1 MENTRIKARQL
12 IVCIDG
18 TNNRFSD
25 EPTNVVRLFR
35 SLPKDSETLLA
46 YYDQG
51 VGTFGLSETLFEWQ
65 KVPSRIAGLMFGW
78 GIKRNVLNA
87 YRFLMENYRDG
98 DQIFLFGF
106 SRGSYAVRVLAALLH
121 TIGLLPAHQVQLTDF
136 AWSLLTTRLQPDGNA
151 PKPDR
156 QRAMSYTWW
165 RMSADKKPDF
175 KLMGEFK
182 GSFARPVSIHF
193 LGLFDTVSSVGWVY
207 DPLIVPY
214 TRRNEDVK
222 IIRHA
227 VSLDERR
234 SFFRQNLW
242 AEGEGVNL
250 KQVWFAGVHSDVG
263 GGYPVGESQLA
274 LIALRWMIGECLEA
288 GLSIDA
294 EACRAELYPASSV
307 LRDPLAQAHNSLTRN
322 WLIAEWVPR
331 LVWNPRSHRRTLE
344 YGSMP
349 PFGKARSRVI
359 PTPENGQRIRV
370 HASVAAR
377 LKGPLNSDQSW
388 GSQLSY
394 QPQNLLDIDSELI
407 EQVGDSPRLDEY
419 NL

>member
-121 TIGLLPAHQVQLTDF
+121 TIGLLPAHQVQLMDF
-136 AWSLLTTRLQPDGNA
+136 AWSLLTTRLKSADNS
-151 PKPDR
+151 KPNR

-175 KLMGEFK
+175 GLMGAFK

-214 TRRNEDVK
+214 TRKNRDVK

-242 AEGEGVNL
+242 TEGEGVNL
-250 KQVWFAGVHSDVG
+250 KQVWFAGVHADVG
-263 GGYPVGESQLA
+263 GGYPAGESQLA

-288 GLSIDA
+288 GLSIDV
-294 EACRAELYPASSV
+294 EACRAELYPASV
-307 LRDPLAQAHNSLTRN
+307 LQDPLAQAHNSLTRN

-331 LVWNPRSHRRTLE
+331 LVWNPKTHKRTRE

-359 PTPENGQRIRV
+359 PTPEAGQKVRV

-377 LKGPLNSDQSW
+377 QNGPLTGGQPW
-388 GSQLSY
+388 GSQQTY
-394 QPQNLLDIDSELI
+394 QPENLLRIDAALI

>member
-1 MENTRIKARQL
+1 MARQL

-35 SLPKDSETLLA
+35 SLPKDSDTLLA

-65 KVPSRIAGLMFGW
+65 KVPSRVAGLMFGW

-87 YRFLMENYRDG
+87 YRFLMENYRKG

-121 TIGLLPAHQVQLTDF
+121 TIGLLPAHQTQLMDF
-136 AWSLLTTRLQPDGNA
+136 AWSLLTARLQPGGSA
-151 PKPDR
+151 QPDR
-156 QRAMSYTWW
+156 KRVLSYAWW
-165 RMSADKKPDF
+165 RMSGDKKPDF
-175 KLMGEFK
+175 DLMGSFK
-182 GSFARPVSIHF
+182 ASFSRSVGVHF

-214 TRRNEDVK
+214 TRRNKDVK

-242 AEGEGVNL
+242 TAGEGVNL
-250 KQVWFAGVHSDVG
+250 KQVWFAGVHADVG
-263 GGYPVGESQLA
+263 GGYPASESQLA

-288 GLSIDA
+288 GLRIDV

-307 LRDPLAQAHNSLTRN
+307 LQDPLAQAHDSLTRN

-331 LVWNPRSHRRTLE
+331 LVWDPQTHRRTLKQ
-344 YGSMP
+344 GSRP
-349 PFGKARSRVI
+349 PFGEARSRVI
-359 PTPENGQRIRV
+359 PTPEAGQKVRV
-370 HASVAAR
+370 HHSVVVR
-377 LKGPLNSDQSW
+377 LKGPLSSDQPW
-388 GSQLSY
+388 GRQLSY
-394 QPQNLLDIDSELI
+394 RPENLLGIDSALI
-407 EQVGDSPRLDEY
+407 EPVADSPRLAEH

>member
-1 MENTRIKARQL
+1 MDNTRIKARQL

-106 SRGSYAVRVLAALLH
+106 SRGSYAVRVLAALLY

-242 AEGEGVNL
+242 AEGKGVNL

-331 LVWNPRSHRRTLE
+331 LVWNPRTHKRTLE

-349 PFGKARSRVI
+349 PFGKARSREI
-359 PTPENGQRIRV
+359 PTPENGQKTRV

-377 LKGPLNSDQSW
+377 LKGPLNSDQPW

-394 QPQNLLDIDSELI
+394 QPQNLPDIDSESI

>member
-1 MENTRIKARQL
+1 MDNTRIKARQL

-106 SRGSYAVRVLAALLH
+106 SRGSYAVRVLAALLY
-121 TIGLLPAHQVQLTDF
+121 TIGLLPAHQAQLMDF
-136 AWSLLTTRLQPDGNA
+136 AWSLLTTRQRSADNS
-151 PKPDR
+151 KPNR

-175 KLMGEFK
+175 DLMEAFK
-182 GSFARPVSIHF
+182 GSFARKVSIHF

-214 TRRNEDVK
+214 TRRNEEVK

-242 AEGEGVNL
+242 AEGKGVNL

-331 LVWNPRSHRRTLE
+331 LVWNPRTHKRTLE

-349 PFGKARSRVI
+349 PFGKARSREI
-359 PTPENGQRIRV
+359 PTPENGQKIRV

-377 LKGPLNSDQSW
+377 LKGPLNSDQPW

-394 QPQNLLDIDSELI
+394 QPQNLPDIDSESI

>member
-78 GIKRNVLNA
+78 GLKRNVLNA

-106 SRGSYAVRVLAALLH
+106 SRGSYAVRVLAALLY
-121 TIGLLPAHQVQLTDF
+121 TIGLLPAHQVQLMDF
-136 AWSLLTTRLQPDGNA
+136 AWSLLTTRQRSADNS
-151 PKPDR
+151 KPNR

-175 KLMGEFK
+175 DLMEAFK

-214 TRRNEDVK
+214 TRKNKDVK

-242 AEGEGVNL
+242 TEGEGVNL
-250 KQVWFAGVHSDVG
+250 KQVWFAGVHADVG
-263 GGYPVGESQLA
+263 GGYPAGESQLA

-294 EACRAELYPASSV
+294 EACRAELYPPSV
-307 LRDPLAQAHNSLTRN
+307 LQDPLAQAHNSLTRN

-331 LVWNPRSHRRTLE
+331 LVWNPKTHKRTRE

-349 PFGKARSRVI
+349 PFGKARPRVI
-359 PTPENGQRIRV
+359 PTPENGQKIRV

-377 LKGPLNSDQSW
+377 QNGPLNSDQSW

-394 QPQNLLDIDSELI
+394 QPQNLPDIDSELI

>member
-1 MENTRIKARQL
+1 MARQL

-35 SLPKDSETLLA
+35 SLPRDSKTLLA

-121 TIGLLPAHQVQLTDF
+121 TIGLLPAHQPQLMDF
-136 AWSLLTTRLQPDGNA
+136 AWSLLTTRLQPEDNTSE
-151 PKPDR
+151 PNR

-175 KLMGEFK
+175 KLMGAFK
-182 GSFARPVSIHF
+182 GSFARKVSIHF

-214 TRRNEDVK
+214 TRRNKDVR

-242 AEGEGVNL
+242 TEDEGVNQ
-250 KQVWFAGVHSDVG
+250 KQVWFAGVHADIG

-294 EACRAELYPASSV
+294 EACRAELYPPSV
-307 LRDPLAQAHNSLTRN
+307 LQDPLAQAHDSLTRN

-331 LVWNPRSHRRTLE
+331 LVWNTKTHKRIRE

-349 PFGKARSRVI
+349 PFGKPRSREI
-359 PTPENGQRIRV
+359 LRDKAGQKVRV
-370 HASVAAR
+370 HDSVAVR
-377 LKGPLNSDQSW
+377 LKGSLADDQPW
-388 GSQLSY
+388 GSQLTY
-394 QPQNLLDIDSELI
+394 QPENLLRIDAALI